1 MAGFAESGRG
11 SVMAGYCLPRPTGR
25 RQFTTNGWR
34 RRSEVPCAHNLGRER
49 PMNCLA
55 CGFVMPTPLRFCG
68 GCGARLGVDRVGETT
83 RERNYTPAHLA
94 KRILQTRSALEGER
108 KHVTVLFCDIADST
122 PLASRIGSDRMHK
135 LLRTCVKMNGLAV
148 LLAGVAATCSST
160 RRGSRLA

>member
-1 MAGFAESGRG
+1 
-11 SVMAGYCLPRPTGR
+11 
-25 RQFTTNGWR
+25 
-34 RRSEVPCAHNLGRER
+34 
-49 PMNCLA
+49 MNCLA

-135 LLRTCVKMNGLAV
+135 LLNAFFEAASTPRPNARIESSRCLAKML
-148 LLAGVAATCSST
+148 SRSWT
-160 RRGSRLA
+160 RYL